1 MDNRIE
7 KIIKKVYDLKEV
19 RENPS
24 FYIYDSERIKEKI
37 ALVEKYS
44 LDNVKLY
51 YSMKANPNQLILKL
65 MSQCKSVSGIEIASD
80 GELEIALGSYSAD
93 KILFTS
99 PGKTVKELENS
110 IKAGIKYLNC
120 ESIVEAIRISEICQ
134 KNNVDKVNILLRVN
148 PDFSVNGAGQTIAG
162 ISTKMGID
170 QCEFFNAYKFIKCLK
185 AINVCGIHVF
195 AASNV
200 LDYKNLIIYVKQVF
214 KFVKDA
220 EDNGVKIDTIDFGGG
235 FGIDYDDYDNE
246 FNVKAYFEDLDKLV
260 NDFGFRS
267 KELILE
273 LGRYL
278 VGESGYYVAEIID
291 IKDIKGHKHMV
302 VAGGINHMRLPIA
315 MEQKHPSFIIR
326 MNADK
331 LYPEQPG
338 IKDENVDVEGPL
350 CMSDDLIAWD
360 EYIET
365 ADIGDLYVLRQ
376 SGAYCYSCSALS
388 FLSHLYPE
396 EYLVNDSEITRI

>member
-7 KIIKKVYDLKEV
+7 KIIKKVYELKEV

-24 FYIYDSERIKEKI
+24 FYVYDSERIKEKI
-37 ALVEKYS
+37 ELIEKYS
-44 LDNVKLY
+44 LNNVKLY
-51 YSMKANPNQLILKL
+51 YSMKANPNHSILKF
-65 MSQCKSVSGIEIASD
+65 MSKFKSINGIEIASD
-80 GELEIALGSYSAD
+80 GELEIALSSFSAE

-99 PGKTVKELENS
+99 PGKTVKELEKS
-110 IKAGIKYLNC
+110 IKSGIKYLNC

-148 PDFSVNGAGQTIAG
+148 PDFSVNEAGQTMAG
-162 ISTKMGID
+162 ISTKMGMD
-170 QCEFFNAYKFIKCLK
+170 QCEFFYAYKFIAGLK
-185 AINVCGIHVF
+185 GINVCGIHVF

-200 LDYKNLIIYVKQVF
+200 LDYNNLITYVKQVF
-214 KFVKDA
+214 QFVKDA
-220 EDNGVKIDTIDFGGG
+220 EENGVKIDTIDFGGG
-235 FGIDYDDYDNE
+235 FGIDYDDYHNGFD
-246 FNVKAYFEDLDKLV
+246 VKSYFEALDALV

-278 VGESGYYVAEIID
+278 IGESGYYIAEIID
-291 IKDIKGHKHMV
+291 IKDIKGNKHMV

-315 MEQKHPSFIIR
+315 MEQKHPSFVIS

-331 LYPEQPG
+331 LYPEQPF
-338 IKDENVDVEGPL
+338 IKEEHVDIEGPL

-360 EYIET
+360 EYVEK
-365 ADIGDLYVLRQ
+365 ADIGDLFVLRQ

-388 FLSHLYPE
+388 FLSHTYPE
-396 EYLVNDSEITRI
+396 EYLVSDSEIVRI